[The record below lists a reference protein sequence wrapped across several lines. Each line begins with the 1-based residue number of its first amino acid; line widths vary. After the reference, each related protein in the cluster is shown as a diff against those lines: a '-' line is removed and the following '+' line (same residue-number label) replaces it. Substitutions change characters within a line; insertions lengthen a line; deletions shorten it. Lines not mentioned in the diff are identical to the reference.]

1 MVQICHSVSVLAAVG
16 SLENVF
22 IFSSLDFEAAGTEF
36 DIWSAKTAQV
46 SINKLRRRDRSDSQT
61 YRWTVRGRD
70 RQTDRQIQIIKRQ
83 IAYEYYAHWKYKHH
97 IDFMETY

>member
-1 MVQICHSVSVLAAVG
+1 MVQICHCVSVLAAVG
-16 SLENVF
+16 SLERF
-22 IFSSLDFEAAGTEF
+22 FFSSLDFEAAGTGYG
-36 DIWSAKTAQV
+36 IWSDKTAQV
-46 SINKLRRRDRSDSQT
+46 SINKLRQRGRTASQT

-70 RQTDRQIQIIKRQ
+70 RQTDKQIRIIKRQ